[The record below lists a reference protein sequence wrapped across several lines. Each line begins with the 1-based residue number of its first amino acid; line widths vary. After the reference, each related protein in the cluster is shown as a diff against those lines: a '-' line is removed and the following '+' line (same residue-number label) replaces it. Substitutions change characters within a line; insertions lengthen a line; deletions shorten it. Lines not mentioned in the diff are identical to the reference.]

1 MFAPVPEYK
10 NKALL
15 LTQRLGGIFQKWGAT
30 VILGLLKQKSEGA
43 QAPQFRRL
51 CKVRCRFMASPP
63 CTRNDA

>member
-30 VILGLLKQKSEGA
+30 VILGPRKQKSQGPGTP
-43 QAPQFRRL
+43 APSSDAY
-51 CKVRCRFMASPP
+51 AS
-63 CTRNDA
+63 